1 MNTRI
6 HKSAQQGFGLLEAL
20 VALVLFAGVGLVAI
34 SWLQQSLS
42 ASVRMQN
49 SLAETG
55 VRKDMLHWIKGLNVV
70 TTPTGT
76 EQIGDYTVE
85 WKAEPVAKMEPQMGY
100 PVGQG
105 RHQVQLYQVT
115 LTARHRLRS
124 GVEFREQV
132 FQAGHIPFNNKG
144 LGVLP

>member
-1 MNTRI
+1 MNTRT
-6 HKSAQQGFGLLEAL
+6 HKSSQQGFGLLEAL

-55 VRKDMLHWIKGLNVV
+55 VRKAMLHMIKGLNVV

-76 EQIGDYTVE
+76 EQIGDYTIE
-85 WKAEPVAKMEPQMGY
+85 WKAEPVSKMEPQMGY

-115 LTARHRLRS
+115 LTARHRLKS
-124 GVEFREQV
+124 GVELREQV
-132 FQAGHIPFNNKG
+132 FQVGHAPFNNKG
-144 LGVLP
+144 VGVLP